1 MVYGTSQPMVSD
13 WQACQ
18 GVLTVVYFFSD
29 RKPSL
34 TAKVQS
40 PPALLETNQT
50 VLQQRSRPHYGT
62 PLSGVK
68 KPFRKEEHMS
78 VRVKINGKTFL
89 LSMDEFM
96 KLVYKMTPENPVN
109 VLDFV

>member
-1 MVYGTSQPMVSD
+1 MVYGTSQPMVSN

-18 GVLTVVYFFSD
+18 EVLGSFFSVVKPVFD
-29 RKPSL
+29 GKNPKPSSL
-34 TAKVQS
+34 AGDQS
-40 PPALLETNQT
+40 NGSPAEVMLPLRDTSIR
-50 VLQQRSRPHYGT
+50 RS
-62 PLSGVK
+62 
-68 KPFRKEEHMS
+68 FRKEEHMS

-109 VLDFV
+109 VLEFV

>member
-1 MVYGTSQPMVSD
+1 
-13 WQACQ
+13 
-18 GVLTVVYFFSD
+18 LTV
-29 RKPSL
+29 
-34 TAKVQS
+34 KVQN

-50 VLQQRSRPHYGT
+50 VLQQRLCSHYGT

-109 VLDFV
+109 VLEFV